1 MSPRIIRL
9 RVELERLEGT
19 ADACHPDIQGEL
31 KTLIDDMKA
40 HLTELEDA
48 EPVLDAADAD

>member
-9 RVELERLEGT
+9 KVELERLEGT
-19 ADACHPDIQGEL
+19 ADSCHPDIQHEL
-31 KTLIDDMKA
+31 YTLIEDMKA

-48 EPVLDAADAD
+48 EPEADGEENL

>member
-1 MSPRIIRL
+1 MSSRIARL

-19 ADACHPDIQGEL
+19 TDACHPDIQDEL
-31 KTLIDDMKA
+31 QTLIDDMKA

-48 EPVLDAADAD
+48 ETTADAD

>member
-19 ADACHPDIQGEL
+19 TTACHPEVQDEL
-31 KTLIDDMKA
+31 QTLIEDMKA

-48 EPVLDAADAD
+48 EPASDAE

>member
-9 RVELERLEGT
+9 RVELERLEGST
-19 ADACHPDIQGEL
+19 DACHPDIQNEL
-31 KTLIDDMKA
+31 KALIDDMKA

-48 EPVLDAADAD
+48 EPGMEAD